1 MGGLLRWGWRVS
13 KDEAARAPCRNSMLR
28 QFRRC
33 WKALPEK
40 PCHLTRAGASTL
52 FPMLFMSAPRTP
64 LFFLPLFA
72 ALLLGTVT
80 RSGAQLAQSSPF
92 MPAQAAA
99 TTAVTEGAPLELRGV
114 MDTGSGLLFGIFDPA
129 KKVSV
134 WSKLNEKDHDFLV
147 KSYDATNE
155 MVTVQHGGRTLNLA
169 MRASKVASSG
179 QATAPPPMS
188 APTGMPTAVTQSVV
202 LNPTPADEQRRLEA
216 VATEVRRRRA
226 LREQASIQ
234 AAQGQTPVVE
244 APAPAPA
251 AQAQAQRGQRAPTQ
265 GQNQNRPKQRN

>member
-1 MGGLLRWGWRVS
+1 
-13 KDEAARAPCRNSMLR
+13 
-28 QFRRC
+28 
-33 WKALPEK
+33 
-40 PCHLTRAGASTL
+40 
-52 FPMLFMSAPRTP
+52 
-64 LFFLPLFA
+64 
-72 ALLLGTVT
+72 
-80 RSGAQLAQSSPF
+80 
-92 MPAQAAA
+92 
-99 TTAVTEGAPLELRGV
+99 
-114 MDTGSGLLFGIFDPA
+114 
-129 KKVSV
+129 V

-188 APTGMPTAVTQSVV
+188 APTGMPTAVAQSVV

-216 VATEVRRRRA
+216 VAAEVRRRRA

-251 AQAQAQRGQRAPTQ
+251 AAAQAQRGQRAPTQ
-265 GQNQNRPKQRN
+265 SQNQNRPKQRN

>member
-1 MGGLLRWGWRVS
+1 
-13 KDEAARAPCRNSMLR
+13 
-28 QFRRC
+28 
-33 WKALPEK
+33 
-40 PCHLTRAGASTL
+40 
-52 FPMLFMSAPRTP
+52 MLFMSASRTT
-64 LFFLPLFA
+64 LFSLPLFA

-114 MDTGSGLLFGIFDPA
+114 MDTGSGLLFGIFDPV

-155 MVTVQHGGRTLNLA
+155 IVTVQHGGRTLNLA

-188 APTGMPTAVTQSVV
+188 APTGMPTAVAQSVV

-216 VATEVRRRRA
+216 VAAEVRRRRA

-244 APAPAPA
+244 APAPA
-251 AQAQAQRGQRAPTQ
+251 AQAQAQRGQRPPTQ
-265 GQNQNRPKQRN
+265 NQNQNQNRPKQRN

>member
-1 MGGLLRWGWRVS
+1 
-13 KDEAARAPCRNSMLR
+13 
-28 QFRRC
+28 
-33 WKALPEK
+33 
-40 PCHLTRAGASTL
+40 
-52 FPMLFMSAPRTP
+52 MLFMSASRTT
-64 LFFLPLFA
+64 LFPLPLFA

-114 MDTGSGLLFGIFDPA
+114 MDTGSGLLFGIFDPV

-155 MVTVQHGGRTLNLA
+155 IVTVQHGGRTLNLA

-188 APTGMPTAVTQSVV
+188 APTGMPTAVAQSVV

-234 AAQGQTPVVE
+234 AAQGQTPIVE

>member
-1 MGGLLRWGWRVS
+1 
-13 KDEAARAPCRNSMLR
+13 
-28 QFRRC
+28 
-33 WKALPEK
+33 
-40 PCHLTRAGASTL
+40 
-52 FPMLFMSAPRTP
+52 MLFMSAPRTT
-64 LFFLPLFA
+64 LFSLPLFA

-114 MDTGSGLLFGIFDPA
+114 MDTGSGLLFGIFDPV

-188 APTGMPTAVTQSVV
+188 APTGMPTAVAQSVV

-216 VATEVRRRRA
+216 VAAEVRRRRA

-251 AQAQAQRGQRAPTQ
+251 AQAQRGQRPPTQ
-265 GQNQNRPKQRN
+265 GQNQNQNRSKQRN

>member
-1 MGGLLRWGWRVS
+1 
-13 KDEAARAPCRNSMLR
+13 
-28 QFRRC
+28 
-33 WKALPEK
+33 
-40 PCHLTRAGASTL
+40 
-52 FPMLFMSAPRTP
+52 MLFMSAPRTP

-72 ALLLGTVT
+72 ALLLGSVT

>member
-1 MGGLLRWGWRVS
+1 
-13 KDEAARAPCRNSMLR
+13 
-28 QFRRC
+28 
-33 WKALPEK
+33 
-40 PCHLTRAGASTL
+40 
-52 FPMLFMSAPRTP
+52 MLFMSAPRPP

-92 MPAQAAA
+92 MPVQAAG

-114 MDTGSGLLFGIFDPA
+114 MDTGSGILFGIFDPA

-155 MVTVQHGGRTLNLA
+155 TVTVQHGGRTLNLA

-216 VATEVRRRRA
+216 VAAEVRRRRA

-244 APAPAPA
+244 APAPA
-251 AQAQAQRGQRAPTQ
+251 AQVQRGQRAPTQ
-265 GQNQNRPKQRN
+265 GQNQNQNQNQNRPKQRN

>member
-1 MGGLLRWGWRVS
+1 
-13 KDEAARAPCRNSMLR
+13 
-28 QFRRC
+28 
-33 WKALPEK
+33 
-40 PCHLTRAGASTL
+40 
-52 FPMLFMSAPRTP
+52 MLFMSAPRTT

-114 MDTGSGLLFGIFDPA
+114 MDTGSGLLFGIFDPV

-155 MVTVQHGGRTLNLA
+155 IVTVQHGGRTLNLA

-188 APTGMPTAVTQSVV
+188 APTGMPTAVAQSVV

-216 VATEVRRRRA
+216 VAAEVRRRRA

-251 AQAQAQRGQRAPTQ
+251 AQAQAQRGQRPPTQ
-265 GQNQNRPKQRN
+265 NQNQNQNQNRPKQRN